1 MIDTCNL
8 SFVPFGYCNLA
19 AERSRKNF
27 LRTRHEYRGGTFV
40 VLGPTEQI
48 PLQVSSEIQEEQDR
62 GHDAEP
68 HGRPM
73 HR

>member
-1 MIDTCNL
+1 MILATCL
-8 SFVPFGYCNLA
+8 LYPLVIVTLRRRGA
-19 AERSRKNF
+19 GKTF
-27 LRTRHEYRGGTFV
+27 LRTRHEYRGRTFV

-68 HGRPM
+68 YGRPM